1 MFVNVIQCT
10 KRSCESVGAMIS
22 IIFNKQFTNKVEMI
36 LHSPCNIPNKM
47 FEMTVVLDCS
57 LSKEAAKEIVPHLLK
72 TLKMHSEVFANVR
85 LNMVRWEDDEAIRN
99 QVMPMSMAM
108 LSSYYE
114 DYAQKQVTKDYQKLM
129 QNLKLF
135 HARSKLIIIVTDG
148 KYETGDTQTLKKIM
162 QPFLYRK
169 VMNVIVGDTIE
180 LR

>member
-1 MFVNVIQCT
+1 MT
-10 KRSCESVGAMIS
+10 S

-47 FEMTVVLDCS
+47 LEMTVVLDCS
-57 LSKEAAKEIVPHLLK
+57 LSKEKAKEVVPHLLK
-72 TLKMHSEVFANVR
+72 TLKRHSEVFANVR
-85 LNMVRWEDDEAIRN
+85 LNMVRWQDDTNMKN

-108 LSSYYE
+108 LSSYYD
-114 DYAQKQVTKDYQKLM
+114 DYEENSTSKDYQRLM
-129 QNLKLF
+129 KNLKLF

-148 KYETGDTQTLKKIM
+148 AYETGNEDELKNIM

-169 VMNVIVGDTIE
+169 VMNVVVGDTIE